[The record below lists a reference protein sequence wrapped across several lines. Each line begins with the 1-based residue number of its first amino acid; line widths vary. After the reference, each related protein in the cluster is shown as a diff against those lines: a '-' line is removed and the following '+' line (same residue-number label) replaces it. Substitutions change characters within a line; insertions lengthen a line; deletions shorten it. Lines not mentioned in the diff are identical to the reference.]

1 MKNLSQTQFF
11 VAALSLVVVLALVAI
26 LAEGL
31 KKYDQE
37 AYKAEQSLQES
48 NNAIPPNT
56 PEAVVEEIRMEEMDA
71 AQTVEAEVQ
80 AENKAIEAE
89 TKELTSMTQSYE

>member
-11 VAALSLVVVLALVAI
+11 VAALSLVVVLALVAV

-37 AYKAEQSLQES
+37 AYSAEQSLQES
-48 NNAIPPNT
+48 KSAIVPNT
-56 PEAVVEEIRMEEMDA
+56 PEAVVEELRMEEIDA
-71 AQTVEAEVQ
+71 AQTVELEVA
-80 AENKAIEAE
+80 AENAAIEGE
-89 TKELTSMTQSYE
+89 TRELTTVTQSYE